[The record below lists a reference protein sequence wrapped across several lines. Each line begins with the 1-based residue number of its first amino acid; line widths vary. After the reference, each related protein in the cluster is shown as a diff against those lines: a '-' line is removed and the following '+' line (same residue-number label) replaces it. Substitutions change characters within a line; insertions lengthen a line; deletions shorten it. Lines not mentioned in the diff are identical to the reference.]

1 MVRCTI
7 CRFTVE
13 LDDVAVP
20 LAAGRGIC
28 LLCYSRETETSVP
41 MPKALRREVMALLE
55 EEPPARRAA

>member
-1 MVRCTI
+1 MFRCTI

-20 LAAGRGIC
+20 LAAGRGVC
-28 LLCYSRETETSVP
+28 LLCYGRETETSVA
-41 MPKALRREVMALLE
+41 MPKALRRELIAALG